1 MPKRSREE
9 KLAAYSKGAKR
20 GYRSRKAFVA
30 HLEVAKCD
38 IKPEMKEPSTGGLK
52 ALDCQP
58 GEADA
63 LRALGNAGSRDAAQ
77 ITRLD
82 NRKCNLDQNAQTVNR
97 VLHLLS

>member
-9 KLAAYSKGAKR
+9 KLAAYSQASKR
-20 GYRSRKAFVA
+20 GYRSRKAFVNA
-30 HLEVAKCD
+30 NGLKR
-38 IKPEMKEPSTGGLK
+38 KEPQTGGFE

-77 ITRLD
+77 LKKEQHNHGLYTFETES
-82 NRKCNLDQNAQTVNR
+82 QG
-97 VLHLLS
+97 LHR

>member
-9 KLAAYSKGAKR
+9 KLAAYSQGAKR
-20 GYRSRKAFVA
+20 GYRSRKAFVKA
-30 HLEVAKCD
+30 NGLKG
-38 IKPEMKEPSTGGLK
+38 KEPSTGGLK

-77 ITRLD
+77 NTRLD

-97 VLHLLS
+97 VFHPLS

>member
-9 KLAAYSKGAKR
+9 KLAAYSQGAKR
-20 GYRSRKAFVA
+20 GYRSRKAFVKA
-30 HLEVAKCD
+30 NGLER
-38 IKPEMKEPSTGGLK
+38 KEPSTGGLK

-97 VLHLLS
+97 VMHPLS